1 MSNKT
6 NMLSAIALAVAAFA
20 SQSASATAIFDSGVP
35 ASWSC
40 TGSCGASGANGVVGL
55 APTGGTQYGW
65 VSTNGGVNGVAL
77 PGVGGSG
84 SATTGSILR
93 SNLFTANVNEL
104 LNFSFNFVTSD
115 GAGYADYAWARLLDA
130 ASNQV
135 ALLFTARTA
144 ASGSIV
150 PGFSM
155 PVPTVTLDPTN
166 VPIIGGAPVWAPLG
180 GDSGRCYS
188 GGCGYTGWIK
198 SSYALQAAGTFQ
210 LEFGVTNWLDNAYQ
224 TGMAIDGVTINGR
237 DISNPVS
244 APTTLGLLGLGL
256 VGVALRRRRK

>member
-6 NMLSAIALAVAAFA
+6 NMLSAIALVVAAFA
-20 SQSASATAIFDSGVP
+20 SQSASATAIFDSGIP

-40 TGSCGASGANGVVGL
+40 AGSCGVSGANGVVGL

-65 VSTNGGVNGVAL
+65 ISTNNGVSGVAL

-84 SATTGSILR
+84 NATTGSILR
-93 SNLFTANVNEL
+93 SNLFTANMNEL

-115 GAGYADYAWARLLDA
+115 GAGFADYAWARLLDA
-130 ASNQV
+130 TSNQV

-155 PVPTVTLDPTN
+155 PVPSVTLDPTN
-166 VPIIGGAPVWAPLG
+166 VPIIGGGPAWAPLG
-180 GDSGRCYS
+180 SDSGTCYS

-198 SSYALQAAGTFQ
+198 SSYALQATGTYQ
-210 LEFGVTNWLDNAYQ
+210 LEFGVTNWIDSSYH

-237 DISNPVS
+237 DITNPVS
-244 APTTLGLLGLGL
+244 APASLGMLGLGL
-256 VGVALRRRRK
+256 VGLALRRRRN